1 MNIALSK
8 SDALHVDH
16 WHGFMDD
23 RHQAA
28 LYESWWHDDRVNYW
42 RHTRLLAPVLEVLG
56 GLKKTSWLTIGDGAG
71 TDAWRLLKAGFG
83 PVLATDLD
91 TTVLERTKRL
101 GHITDY
107 QVANAERLPFAD
119 QSFDFVLCK
128 EALHHM
134 ARPYAGIYECLR
146 VARYGAIFIEPQD
159 PWIDS
164 PLRRDPQRPHYE
176 SVGNYVYQFSTREV
190 EKIGYGMNLRCVITR
205 GMVDIYIPNCEFAIK
220 AKGNPIWEEISK
232 KTDEAEAL
240 VQSKVAKG
248 NYIQFLLM
256 KQSVDPGL
264 IELLAKQHPQ
274 WQFTRTDTNPYLK
287 TNQ

>member
-1 MNIALSK
+1 MNVALSK

-23 RHQAA
+23 RRQAA

-91 TTVLERTKRL
+91 TTVLERSKRL
-101 GHITDY
+101 GYITDY
-107 QVANAERLPFAD
+107 QAANAERLQFANH
-119 QSFDFVLCK
+119 SFDFVLCK

-146 VARYGAIFIEPQD
+146 VARYGAVFIEPQD
-159 PWIDS
+159 PWIDM

-176 SVGNYVYQFSTREV
+176 SVGNYVYQFSAREV
-190 EKIGYGMNLRCVITR
+190 EKIGYGLNLRAVITR
-205 GMVDIYIPNCEFAIK
+205 GMVDIYIPNCEFAIRRD
-220 AKGNPIWEEISK
+220 GDPIWDEISR
-232 KTDEAEAL
+232 KTAEAE
-240 VQSKVAKG
+240 QSVSAGLGKG
-248 NYIQFLLM
+248 NYIQFVLL
-256 KQSVDPGL
+256 KLSIDPALVD
-264 IELLAKQHPQ
+264 LLSQRLRY
-274 WQFTRTDTNPYLK
+274 WRFTRTDTNPHLK
-287 TNQ
+287 